1 MHPTQAEIGRLFM
14 YSESDG
20 ILTWRSPRFSS
31 RALMP
36 AGSVKRDGYRY
47 ITIKRKLYAAHRLI
61 WILLNGSEPDGLIDH
76 INRIKTD
83 NRIENLRIAT
93 KEQNAANAG
102 MYSTNTSGF
111 KGVYFCK
118 RDKRFIASIT
128 FHGKIKRIGGFA
140 TAEEANEA
148 YQRASLTLNKEFS
161 PFN

>member
-1 MHPTQAEIGRLFM
+1 MYPTQEEIGRLFM

-20 ILTWRSPRFSS
+20 ILTWRSPRSSS

-47 ITIKRKLYAAHRLI
+47 ITIRRKLYASHRLI
-61 WILLNGSEPDGLIDH
+61 WILFNGSEPDGLIDH

-83 NRIENLRIAT
+83 NRIENLRAAT

-128 FHGKIKRIGGFA
+128 FHGKMKRIGGFA

-148 YQRASLTLNKEFS
+148 YQKASLTLNKEFS